1 VSGNRRDA
9 RERALALLYEAETRA
24 ITPQAVLDSLPI
36 KPDAYTAV
44 LVAGVEE
51 QLGAIDEQIRTFAKG
66 WNLER
71 MPALDRAVLRLS
83 IYELLSQPEVPTGV
97 VIAEAVFLASA
108 YSTDESGPFVNGL
121 LSRIAKDVRG
131 SLSDNV

>member
-1 VSGNRRDA
+1 MSGNRRDA
-9 RERALALLYEAETRA
+9 RERALALLYEAETRSMP
-24 ITPQAVLDSLPI
+24 TSDVLETLPI
-36 KPDAYTAV
+36 QPDPYTIT
-44 LVAGVEE
+44 LVAGVGE
-51 QLGAIDEQIRTFAKG
+51 QLSSIDEQIRKFAKG

-83 IYELLSQPEVPTGV
+83 IFELLCQPEVPTGV

-108 YSTDESGPFVNGL
+108 YSTEESGPFVNGL

-131 SLSDNV
+131 SISDNV